1 LDRQGSKITQPI
13 KIVEENEEIS
23 EFEPSFEKSKW
34 TLEGDQNLIMKI
46 KSDRESVKVEST
58 LREPWQKDK
67 LTAQELLSMDMS

>member
-34 TLEGDQNLIMKI
+34 TIEGDQNLINKI
-46 KSDRESVKVEST
+46 KSDRESVKVESN